1 MQKLYNEEILK
12 HAKTPQFTSKVKKV
26 AATGHAV
33 NQFCGD
39 EVDLQITL
47 DGNKVGRVGV
57 QSQGCSINK
66 ASASMLSEAVFGK
79 SVDEIVRLT
88 LDFEDMMRG
97 HDVSKSRFESFG
109 DLKVLVSVRD
119 FPIRIK
125 LIISNNPNAKGL
137 RFAKQYSIPYKF
149 FSSDNKEKFERNSLF
164 EIKKRKIKFLCLAGF
179 MKILSN
185 NFIKAFGYKIV
196 NIHPSLLPKYKG
208 LNTHKRVLKSKE
220 KYSGCTVHLVTP
232 QLDSGKII
240 LQKKTLLDKNETE
253 KSLKTKILRQEH
265 KLYPQSIISVFR

>member
-1 MQKLYNEEILK
+1 MEPRHFNQLYQDAILD
-12 HAKTPQFTSKVKKV
+12 HCRNPRNIEFIENSDFCSRT
-26 AATGHAV
+26 V

-125 LIISNNPNAKGL
+125 CVLLPWSAFTEATDKITRR
-137 RFAKQYSIPYKF
+137 RFADY
-149 FSSDNKEKFERNSLF
+149 
-164 EIKKRKIKFLCLAGF
+164 A
-179 MKILSN
+179 
-185 NFIKAFGYKIV
+185 
-196 NIHPSLLPKYKG
+196 
-208 LNTHKRVLKSKE
+208 
-220 KYSGCTVHLVTP
+220 
-232 QLDSGKII
+232 
-240 LQKKTLLDKNETE
+240 
-253 KSLKTKILRQEH
+253 
-265 KLYPQSIISVFR
+265 